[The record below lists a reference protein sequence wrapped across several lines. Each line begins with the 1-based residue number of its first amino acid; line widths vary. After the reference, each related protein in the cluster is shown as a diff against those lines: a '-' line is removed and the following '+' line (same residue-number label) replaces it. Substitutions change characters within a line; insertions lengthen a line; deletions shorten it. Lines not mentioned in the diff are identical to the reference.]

1 MGVLLERILLALWT
15 RRKNIEIVDKILA
28 DHVVSEDLREQAV
41 DLRWS
46 TRQNEAR
53 GGGKKIKFA
62 VRLSKNTYTAVQS
75 DMHFFTDKTM
85 LPDTKKLNILL
96 ICTLWNQQGGVKV
109 KSNNYIWK
117 YYRERRKWKNSVF
130 KTYKNSLRRQ
140 RQKSYYLHIFLVL
153 EWNLMKRDE
162 NCVGEKNH
170 ISIRVDSLVFEFAK
184 SKIISKGNSTWDRV
198 TRTIT
203 HRIHTYAHFLRLL
216 DIFLLFQNSWKHLH
230 HSSREQDNMKYTP
243 KYFTMYWWRTKMNFK
258 LLVLKKGILEH
269 IIVRRE

>member
-1 MGVLLERILLALWT
+1 M
-15 RRKNIEIVDKILA
+15 
-28 DHVVSEDLREQAV
+28 
-41 DLRWS
+41 
-46 TRQNEAR
+46 
-53 GGGKKIKFA
+53 
-62 VRLSKNTYTAVQS
+62 
-75 DMHFFTDKTM
+75 
-85 LPDTKKLNILL
+85 
-96 ICTLWNQQGGVKV
+96 LWNQQGGVKV

-216 DIFLLFQNSWKHLH
+216 DIFLLFQNSWKSYTILRGNKTIWNILQNISRCTGGERRWI
-230 HSSREQDNMKYTP
+230 SSFWY
-243 KYFTMYWWRTKMNFK
+243 
-258 LLVLKKGILEH
+258 
-269 IIVRRE
+269 

>member
-1 MGVLLERILLALWT
+1 
-15 RRKNIEIVDKILA
+15 
-28 DHVVSEDLREQAV
+28 
-41 DLRWS
+41 
-46 TRQNEAR
+46 
-53 GGGKKIKFA
+53 
-62 VRLSKNTYTAVQS
+62 
-75 DMHFFTDKTM
+75 MHFFTDKTM
-85 LPDTKKLNILL
+85 LPDTKKLKNLL
-96 ICTLWNQQGGVKV
+96 LCTLWNQQGGVKV

-162 NCVGEKNH
+162 NFVGEKNH

-216 DIFLLFQNSWKHLH
+216 DNFYFSRIHEKVTPLFEGTRQYEIYSKIFHDVLVENEDEFQALGI
-230 HSSREQDNMKYTP
+230 
-243 KYFTMYWWRTKMNFK
+243 
-258 LLVLKKGILEH
+258 KKGDLGTH
-269 IIVRRE
+269 YCQKGVATIVASVCTVSPPIVSIWIWCRW